1 MWSVKC
7 EVRGVRAQ
15 RSLGVALH
23 RGRAQVM
30 FLDNNSATGSHKA
43 RTHGSGWRTVHAS
56 SIDEKGFMA

>member
-1 MWSVKC
+1 VRSAECRVRSVK
-7 EVRGVRAQ
+7 
-15 RSLGVALH
+15 S
-23 RGRAQVM
+23 GRAQVM